1 MDQLCEKT
9 GLKFLRLVYDTI
21 WSRWSHDEEPSLAF
35 MLPMRA
41 EGNQAETS
49 RRGCEATREAVA
61 VQLGVLEGMDF
72 CFFLEK
78 ERKNHRQITL
88 RNHGFPF
95 DSHHKEVW
103 AGKMAQPVQRLL

>member
-1 MDQLCEKT
+1 
-9 GLKFLRLVYDTI
+9 
-21 WSRWSHDEEPSLAF
+21 

-72 CFFLEK
+72 CFFSRKGK
-78 ERKNHRQITL
+78 EESQADN
-88 RNHGFPF
+88 
-95 DSHHKEVW
+95 S
-103 AGKMAQPVQRLL
+103 